1 MRWDCLGEF
10 LAIAVSLE
18 HFSNANNNSKAKV
31 LADTLDKATEKL
43 LENGKSPSRIVG
55 ELDNRGSHFYLALYW
70 AEALAN
76 QNKDVQLK
84 NQFTKIAK
92 EMKQNELKIVGELN
106 GVQGKPI
113 DIGGYYKPDDE
124 LVSKAM
130 RPSKTLN
137 SIINS
142 L

>member
-1 MRWDCLGEF
+1 MQ
-10 LAIAVSLE
+10 S
-18 HFSNANNNSKAKV
+18 
-31 LADTLDKATEKL
+31 
-43 LENGKSPSRIVG
+43 GKP
-55 ELDNRGSHFYLALYW
+55 
-70 AEALAN
+70 
-76 QNKDVQLK
+76 LK
-84 NQFTKIAK
+84 NQFAKIAK